1 MQDFLTNCAN
11 VLQKYG
17 FSYLRGAGTTLLLAL
32 VGTFFGCL
40 IGFAVGALQ
49 TIPIDKQRDPAWK
62 RVLLRILRVVLR
74 CYVEL
79 FRGTPM
85 IVQAVFIYYG
95 LLQVFGIKMGMWT
108 AGFFIVSINTGAYMA
123 ETVRGGI
130 VSIDPGQTEGAMAIG
145 MNHWQTMLHVILPQA
160 LRNIV
165 PQIGNN
171 FIINIKDTSVLS
183 VISII
188 EVRHLSKS
196 FGTHVVLRDVDFTV
210 THGDVTCVIGASGS
224 GKSTLLRCINLL
236 ETPTHGAVLFHGQD
250 ITAKGSD
257 PCAYRAKVGMV
268 FQSFNLFNTMTVL
281 ENCTAGLRYVLHQ
294 DKETARKTA
303 LENLEKVGMAP
314 YVNAKPRQLSGGQK
328 QRVAI
333 ARALSMQPEVLLFDE
348 PTSALDPQMVG
359 VVLSVMR
366 QLAKEGLTMIVVTH
380 EMAFARD
387 VSSHVVYMADGV
399 ICEEGTPTDIFE
411 HPQNPRTV
419 EFLSRFREQ

>member
-160 LRNIV
+160 LRNIM

-171 FIINIKDTSVLS
+171 YIINVKDTSVMF
-183 VISII
+183 II
-188 EVRHLSKS
+188 GFTEFFAQHRYIVGVNNMYFPSATIEMIGYLALTLIASLI
-196 FGTHVVLRDVDFTV
+196 LRLVEKLMD
-210 THGDVTCVIGASGS
+210 
-224 GKSTLLRCINLL
+224 
-236 ETPTHGAVLFHGQD
+236 
-250 ITAKGSD
+250 GSD
-257 PCAYRAKVGMV
+257 SYELAQGDQLVMA
-268 FQSFNLFNTMTVL
+268 
-281 ENCTAGLRYVLHQ
+281 AGTYSHPDRG
-294 DKETARKTA
+294 T
-303 LENLEKVGMAP
+303 P
-314 YVNAKPRQLSGGQK
+314 
-328 QRVAI
+328 
-333 ARALSMQPEVLLFDE
+333 FDE
-348 PTSALDPQMVG
+348 VNREYTG
-359 VVLSVMR
+359 EEKR
-366 QLAKEGLTMIVVTH
+366 NRIRIGLKNRNGST
-380 EMAFARD
+380 R
-387 VSSHVVYMADGV
+387 G
-399 ICEEGTPTDIFE
+399 G
-411 HPQNPRTV
+411 R
-419 EFLSRFREQ
+419 

>member
-160 LRNIV
+160 LRNMV
-165 PQIGNN
+165 PALLSQ
-171 FIINIKDTSVLS
+171 FVTTIKDTSYLWGAMALQELMGRGMILMNSYNSTVQIFAIFALMALIYFVVCFTLS
-183 VISII
+183 QIVRAYQ
-188 EVRHLSKS
+188 RHLK
-196 FGTHVVLRDVDFTV
+196 
-210 THGDVTCVIGASGS
+210 GA
-224 GKSTLLRCINLL
+224 R
-236 ETPTHGAVLFHGQD
+236 
-250 ITAKGSD
+250 
-257 PCAYRAKVGMV
+257 
-268 FQSFNLFNTMTVL
+268 
-281 ENCTAGLRYVLHQ
+281 
-294 DKETARKTA
+294 
-303 LENLEKVGMAP
+303 
-314 YVNAKPRQLSGGQK
+314 
-328 QRVAI
+328 
-333 ARALSMQPEVLLFDE
+333 
-348 PTSALDPQMVG
+348 
-359 VVLSVMR
+359 
-366 QLAKEGLTMIVVTH
+366 
-380 EMAFARD
+380 
-387 VSSHVVYMADGV
+387 
-399 ICEEGTPTDIFE
+399 
-411 HPQNPRTV
+411 
-419 EFLSRFREQ
+419 

>member
-1 MQDFLTNCAN
+1 MQDFFTNCAT

-160 LRNIV
+160 LRNMV
-165 PQIGNN
+165 PALLSQ
-171 FIINIKDTSVLS
+171 FVTTIKDTSYLWGAMALQELMGRGMILMNSYNSTVQIFAIFALMALIYFVVCFTLS
-183 VISII
+183 QIVRAYQ
-188 EVRHLSKS
+188 RHLK
-196 FGTHVVLRDVDFTV
+196 
-210 THGDVTCVIGASGS
+210 GA
-224 GKSTLLRCINLL
+224 R
-236 ETPTHGAVLFHGQD
+236 
-250 ITAKGSD
+250 
-257 PCAYRAKVGMV
+257 
-268 FQSFNLFNTMTVL
+268 
-281 ENCTAGLRYVLHQ
+281 
-294 DKETARKTA
+294 
-303 LENLEKVGMAP
+303 
-314 YVNAKPRQLSGGQK
+314 
-328 QRVAI
+328 
-333 ARALSMQPEVLLFDE
+333 
-348 PTSALDPQMVG
+348 
-359 VVLSVMR
+359 
-366 QLAKEGLTMIVVTH
+366 
-380 EMAFARD
+380 
-387 VSSHVVYMADGV
+387 
-399 ICEEGTPTDIFE
+399 
-411 HPQNPRTV
+411 
-419 EFLSRFREQ
+419 